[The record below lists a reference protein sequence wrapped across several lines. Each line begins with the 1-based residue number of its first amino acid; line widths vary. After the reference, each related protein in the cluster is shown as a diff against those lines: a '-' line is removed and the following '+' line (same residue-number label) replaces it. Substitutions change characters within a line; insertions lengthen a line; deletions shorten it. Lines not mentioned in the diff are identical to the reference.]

1 MLSSTITRILSLL
14 VVVPCWSLDVST
26 GTFQWPTSTGN
37 FRPIQNL
44 PSQAKV
50 LIVSH
55 HLTSGST
62 GAYDRGIGIA
72 VSGASVALYSRRG
85 TSNGNALQRTDRIV
99 HTMSSTTAVSHSGS
113 VVEFGSN
120 YIDLNAV
127 TISTT
132 YSLLVRW
139 MTLGGS
145 DLTNVSLV
153 QYTSPTSTG
162 NQELTGAGFA
172 PDAVVVITNGL
183 SCTPPCND
191 TTSIFHPGIGL
202 AAKDGTMGSV
212 GNYITLTNSEA
223 RRVQRTNRIITLPTT
238 SDLRLEAS
246 VVSFDSDG
254 ITLNWQSVD
263 SSVGL
268 YFWVLYLRGP
278 QATVASFNQ
287 RTSTGEYSYTGLSGF
302 TPKGGLFTSFCAPA
316 STGIETTGSFMV
328 GLSDIGHAWAGI
340 ASSIGRSE
348 GSSTLICRTAS
359 ASPPP
364 INSEASFVSWNS
376 SGVTVNWTTADS
388 TQRQFLV
395 LLLGDAGAPPSG
407 RRRVVIQ

>member
-1 MLSSTITRILSLL
+1 MLSSTITRILPLL
-14 VVVPCWSLDVST
+14 VIVPCWALDVST

-37 FRPIQNL
+37 FRPIQGL

-55 HLTSGST
+55 HLTSGSS
-62 GAYDRGIGIA
+62 GAYDRGFGVA

-85 TSNGNALQRTDRIV
+85 TGNGNALQRNDRIV
-99 HTMSSTTAVSHSGS
+99 HTMSSTSAIAHSGS

-127 TISTT
+127 TVSTT
-132 YSLLVRW
+132 YTLLVRW

-162 NQELTGAGFA
+162 NQVLTGAGFS
-172 PDAVVVITNGL
+172 PDAVVIVTNGL
-183 SCTPPCND
+183 SCAPPCND
-191 TTSIFHPGIGL
+191 TTSVFHPGIGF
-202 AAKDGTMGSV
+202 AAKNGTTASL
-212 GNYITLTNSEA
+212 GNYITLTNSDA
-223 RRVQRTNRIITLPTT
+223 RRVQRTDRIITLPTT
-238 SDLRLEAS
+238 SALRLEAS
-246 VVSFDSDG
+246 VQSFDSDG
-254 ITLNWQSVD
+254 ITLNWLSVD
-263 SSVGL
+263 TSTGL
-268 YFWVLYLRGP
+268 YFWVLYLKGP
-278 QATVASFNQ
+278 QATVANFSQ
-287 RTSTGEYSYTGLSGF
+287 RTTTGQYSHTGLSGF
-302 TPKGGLFTSFCAPA
+302 TPKGGLFASFCAPA
-316 STGIETTGSFMV
+316 STSIETTSSFMV
-328 GLSDIGHAWAGI
+328 GLSDIGHGWSGI
-340 ASSIGRSE
+340 SSNVGRSE

-376 SGVTVNWTTADS
+376 SGVTVNWTTVDS

-395 LLLGDAGAPPSG
+395 LLLGDAESPPAS